1 MCNYTYSRTRTYG
14 VPNTRT
20 CTHIQAYISGRGL
33 PIADCRCPCCEQQ
46 PGRLTCDVHVKAVA
60 INAPEMAK
68 LAKQKV
74 TGTLGN
80 AGEEKKVCS
89 RAGLLIFLSW
99 KIRFEEFKETA
110 TGANPVASYRI
121 IPGV

>member
-14 VPNTRT
+14 ILNTRT
-20 CTHIQAYISGRGL
+20 CTHIQAYIPGRGL
-33 PIADCRCPCCEQQ
+33 PIADCRCPCCEQK
-46 PGRLTCDVHVKAVA
+46 PGRVTRDVHVKAVA

-80 AGEEKKVCS
+80 AGEKKKFVHAQVS
-89 RAGLLIFLSW
+89 
-99 KIRFEEFKETA
+99 
-110 TGANPVASYRI
+110 
-121 IPGV
+121 